1 MKGRAFLLNAVADD
15 QAHLIYI
22 REYGL
27 HTDRRITRDQSIQCA
42 FFSQRTLVFD
52 QIAGKIMRF

>member
-1 MKGRAFLLNAVADD
+1 MNAVADD